1 MVYTVAMIKGIAQFI
16 AALNG
21 NLKRGQIASG
31 FAWGVL
37 FGLVPAGNFFWIV
50 LFVVSFFFRHHHG
63 SKILVMA
70 IIKVLGFAIAPL
82 MDALGWEILHIESF
96 QELFTTMYNMPF
108 VPFTGFNN
116 TLVAGGLVA
125 GIALWIP
132 VYVIIRLL
140 VPLYRNSLGPKI
152 RNLKL
157 VQNITKVPLIA
168 TILTKAHSIQEKA
181 SHFS

>member
-1 MVYTVAMIKGIAQFI
+1 MIKGIAQFI

-21 NLKRGQIASG
+21 NLKRGQIAAG

-70 IIKVLGFAIAPL
+70 VLKVLGFATSPL
-82 MDALGWEILHIESF
+82 VDALGWEILHLESLR
-96 QELFTTMYNMPF
+96 ELFTTMYNMPF

-132 VYVIIRLL
+132 VYFIIRQL
-140 VPLYRNSLGPKI
+140 VPFYRKSLGPKI
-152 RNLKL
+152 RNSKL
-157 VQNITKVPLIA
+157 VQNITKAPLIS
-168 TILTKAHSIQEKA
+168 TILTTAHSIQEKA
-181 SHFS
+181 AHFR

>member
-1 MVYTVAMIKGIAQFI
+1 MIKGIAQFI

-21 NLKRGQIASG
+21 NLKRGQIAAG

-70 IIKVLGFAIAPL
+70 ILKALFFVIAPL
-82 MDALGWEILHIESF
+82 VDALGWEILHFESL

-125 GIALWIP
+125 GIVLWIP
-132 VYVIIRLL
+132 VYFLIRPL
-140 VPLYRNSLGPKI
+140 VPLYRKSLGPKI
-152 RNLKL
+152 RNSKL
-157 VQNITKVPLIA
+157 VQNITKVPLISS
-168 TILTKAHSIQEKA
+168 ILTTAHSIREKTA
-181 SHFS
+181 HFS